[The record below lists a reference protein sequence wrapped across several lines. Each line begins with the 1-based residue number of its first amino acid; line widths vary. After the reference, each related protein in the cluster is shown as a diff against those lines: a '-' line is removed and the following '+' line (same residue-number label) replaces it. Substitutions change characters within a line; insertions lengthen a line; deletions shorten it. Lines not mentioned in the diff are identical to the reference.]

1 MRFEIIEVHVVDIPD
16 DECREMEDPIEE
28 IKDDAPWFIRQYG
41 CDGWCDEVRRL
52 GGPFKPSRIR
62 KEAAE

>member
-16 DECREMEDPIEE
+16 DECREMEDSIEE

-41 CDGWCDEVRRL
+41 CDEVRRL
-52 GGPFKPSRIR
+52 GGPFKPSLMR